1 MSPRSRACRLTSA
14 CALITTLIGSRAGAL
29 DSEAFDGLV
38 GEFLGATDEV
48 QLSELAM
55 LLVERC
61 DDGRKEL
68 CAIALEAAQT
78 AGAGR

>member
-1 MSPRSRACRLTSA
+1 MSTRSRACRLTSA
-14 CALITTLIGSRAGAL
+14 CALVTTLVGSRAAAL
-29 DSEAFDGLV
+29 DNEVVDDLV
-38 GEFLGATDEV
+38 AEFLAATDEV

-61 DDGRKEL
+61 YDGREEL
-68 CAIALEAAQT
+68 RAIALEAAQT